1 MAVSCRY
8 FYQLTMSMPFP
19 RNEMLL
25 SKKIGFLVKKSS
37 AFRKWIDGKVIFTKK
52 LCFGTKH
59 NCVNLFVDLIIFDS
73 PSSNSENGS

>member
-1 MAVSCRY
+1 VG
-8 FYQLTMSMPFP
+8 FYIWETMSVLFP

-52 LCFGTKH
+52 FCFGTKLKP
-59 NCVNLFVDLIIFDS
+59 VKFIFDLIFFEP
-73 PSSNSENGS
+73 PSSNSGIDS